1 MNKEIISLVIIME
14 SGGGGGV
21 WKKDPLPV
29 FPL

>member
-14 SGGGGGV
+14 SGGGVV